1 MVTKSHILLLSL
13 LFLFILH
20 FFKSRLVSQ
29 HGAWTHDPEIR
40 SDMLYQLSRPG
51 YLHILFLNLTL
62 LNCISL
68 YTHTL
73 VDATQLPPHTSF
85 LANISKYASR
95 VCSNI
100 LFLINHLLP
109 IWAPLISP
117 SFTSSDFIH
126 TYHVECRMNSTCHF
140 DELA

>member
-1 MVTKSHILLLSL
+1 
-13 LFLFILH
+13 
-20 FFKSRLVSQ
+20 
-29 HGAWTHDPEIR
+29 
-40 SDMLYQLSRPG
+40 MLYQLSRPG

-73 VDATQLPPHTSF
+73 VDATQFPPHTSF
-85 LANISKYASR
+85 LASISKYASR

-100 LFLINHLLP
+100 LFLITHLLP
-109 IWAPLISP
+109 IWVPFISP
-117 SFTSSDFIH
+117 SSTSSDFIH
-126 TYHVECRMNSTCHF
+126 TYNVEFIMNSTCHF